1 VKGAERLADL
11 DAQPI
16 ADEGADE
23 LPPIDTLID
32 MLTDA
37 VRVVEAVDDLLSEH
51 RHAAE
56 DFPTRGRL
64 AHAQTRVNEA
74 WLHLRRTIWV
84 LQDHS

>member
-1 VKGAERLADL
+1 
-11 DAQPI
+11 
-16 ADEGADE
+16 
-23 LPPIDTLID
+23 
-32 MLTDA
+32 
-37 VRVVEAVDDLLSEH
+37 VDDLLSEH
-51 RHAAE
+51 RHAAP